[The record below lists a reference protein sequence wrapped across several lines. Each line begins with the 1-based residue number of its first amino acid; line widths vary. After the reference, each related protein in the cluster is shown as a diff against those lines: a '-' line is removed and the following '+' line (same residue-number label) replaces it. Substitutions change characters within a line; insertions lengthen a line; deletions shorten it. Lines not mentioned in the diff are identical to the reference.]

1 MTAMFIVIGV
11 FSGLASGLFGI
22 GGGVLVVPALAFMA
36 GFSQEKAVGTSLAVL
51 LPPVGLAAVLQYWR
65 QGDVDLKGALWVAAG
80 LFVGAWLGALLSLRA
95 GEARMKVAFGI
106 FLVVL
111 GLWMVATASKGVPT
125 HPRVM

>member
-1 MTAMFIVIGV
+1 MFIVIGV